1 MEGKK
6 KKKKTESKEHDYN
19 CHTEKRQIDH
29 SNFLLYIFMKFSFL
43 VLLASYLV
51 GVSSLI
57 VDTSEE
63 LICPDPENPLDCYPK
78 LFVPTNEWQTI
89 KRGQDIPLGLH
100 VRLNIDTLEKE
111 AKLMSTDGKDEP
123 VQEVV
128 VGGELQDHSKEAISE
143 NLQKLHERKHPQVKQ
158 EHALR
163 TKVSK
168 GDLSNFDAACLEVE
182 NFKPHESDLERL
194 HLALDTL
201 EELSH
206 DIEFGVKLTSYKT
219 TFQSLLNIANSVSDP
234 KVTEKVYRVM
244 GSSLRNNPEAISNIL
259 TNFDKSYVDNLFEH
273 LPNEDD
279 VLQKRILGI
288 IQALVQNS
296 HFARQYFSFDH
307 SSGLNDLIAI
317 FPKLGSSSKA
327 RASNILEDLQL
338 FPATN
343 DRRSI
348 EDQDP
353 ESQVSKF
360 IQNSFVGNKLDE
372 KNFKPYFDQLVSLHE
387 LNKSLRPSGDFLSWL
402 AEEAE
407 SRKENK
413 KRNDYSQ
420 EDQEFDE
427 YMLRARHEVFGNPMG
442 LRKAIA
448 DEL

>member
-1 MEGKK
+1 
-6 KKKKTESKEHDYN
+6 
-19 CHTEKRQIDH
+19 
-29 SNFLLYIFMKFSFL
+29 MKFSVL

-51 GVSSLI
+51 GVNSLI

-89 KRGQDIPLGLH
+89 KPGQDIPPGLH

-111 AKLMSTDGKDEP
+111 AKLMSADEKDEP

-128 VGGELQDHSKEAISE
+128 VGGELQDHSREAITE
-143 NLQKLHERKHPQVKQ
+143 NLQKLHELKHPEVKQ
-158 EHALR
+158 EHAHR
-163 TKVSK
+163 TKVSQ
-168 GDLSNFDAACLEVE
+168 GDLSNFDAACLEIE
-182 NFKPHESDLERL
+182 SFKPHESDVERL

-206 DIEFGVKLTSYKT
+206 DIEFGVKLTSDKAI
-219 TFQSLLNIANSVSDP
+219 FQSLVNIANSASDP
-234 KVTEKVYRVM
+234 KITEKVYRVM

-259 TNFDKSYVDNLFEH
+259 TNFDKSYVDNLFEQ
-273 LPNEDD
+273 LANEND

-317 FPKLGSSSKA
+317 FPKLGPNSKS

-338 FPATN
+338 FPVTN
-343 DRRSI
+343 DRRSL

-372 KNFKPYFDQLVSLHE
+372 KNFKSYFDQLVNLHQ
-387 LNKSLRPSGDFLSWL
+387 LNKSLRPSGDFLNWL
-402 AEEAE
+402 AEEVE

-413 KRNDYSQ
+413 KRDDYLQ
-420 EDQEFDE
+420 EDKDFDE